1 MKKKVVANS
10 KICMKDMGT
19 GEEETCVLANP
30 EEVNVGDNEISI
42 ASPIGVALIDRSEG
56 EIVEVQV
63 PAGTRKIK
71 IIKVFPKGKE
81 QT

>member
-1 MKKKVVANS
+1 MNKKVKVNY
-10 KICMKDMGT
+10 KLCIKDMGT
-19 GEEETCVLANP
+19 SEEETCVLVNP
-30 EEVNVGDNEISI
+30 EEVNAGMNKISV
-42 ASPIGVALIDRSEG
+42 ASPVGMALIDRSEG

-81 QT
+81 